1 MAKDSKI
8 EWTQNTANLWWG
20 CTAIHEGCGI
30 EHGVCY
36 AQELSE
42 GYGNDLWGKDKLR
55 KEMPGVFRN
64 LDKWQEQAEIM
75 NDLQVTFVGSM
86 MDIFEESKGTFSH
99 KVPHGPSSPTT
110 GDLRKKLFDYISMG
124 RYNNLLFLFLTK
136 RPKQITRMIPH
147 HWLTNMPK
155 NVWFG
160 TSVSSMETWRWAE
173 HLKKVPTKNLFLSIE
188 PQMDNID
195 NIDLTGIGWVIQ
207 GGQSGRDRKPFNL
220 EWAYTMK
227 RICKEQEVPY
237 FFKQIDKVKKIP
249 SDLLIRQFP
258 RFEKGNLVEEFCGI
272 EPTEVRDTVKLS
284 SYNFIGYRNA
294 HECLLQETFNPE
306 EQIVDRKKEPVLHV
320 EGSEMDTIWV
330 QDENHFFQTVKQQ
343 SHPAYKP
350 VIRLKGMYCEDSN
363 TMYFTNYLSKHHIV
377 ELTMSEAIA
386 IAKKCKQA
394 LDCGDG
400 ETSVKFNEREFR
412 IVSDYNPP
420 ICVVSRYEQNYMYV

>member
-30 EHGVCY
+30 EQGVCY

-42 GYGNDLWGKDKLR
+42 EYGNDLWGKDKLR
-55 KEMPGVFRN
+55 REMPRVFRN
-64 LDKWQEQAEIM
+64 LDKWQEQAEVM

-99 KVPHGPSSPTT
+99 NVPYGPNSPTT

-136 RPKQITRMIPH
+136 RPKQITRMIPS
-147 HWLTNMPK
+147 HWLTDMPK

-160 TSVSSMETWRWAE
+160 TSVSSMKTWRWAE
-173 HLKKVPTKNLFLSIE
+173 HLKKVPTKNLFLSVE

-220 EWAYTMK
+220 EWAYTMR

-249 SDLLIRQFP
+249 SDLLIREFP
-258 RFEKGNLVEEFCGI
+258 RFEKGNLIEEFHGI
-272 EPTEVRDTVKLS
+272 KPTEVRDTVKLS
-284 SYNFIGYRNA
+284 SYKFTGYRNA
-294 HECLLQETFNPE
+294 YECLLQETFNPE
-306 EQIVDRKKEPVLHV
+306 EQIIDRKKEPVLYV

-330 QDENHFFQTVKQQ
+330 QDKNHFFETVRLQ

-350 VIRLKGMYCEDSN
+350 VIRLIGRYCRDSN
-363 TMYFTNYLSKHHIV
+363 TMYFTNYLGKHHIV

-400 ETSVKFNEREFR
+400 ETSVKFNEHEFR

-420 ICVVSRYEQNYMYV
+420 ICVVSSYKQNYMYV